1 MRKKPLF
8 SVDIDLGYID
18 DNLIIGA
25 INEKTKELAFAV
37 FNADNLDDATKL
49 CRLSFFEPKYVTH
62 RKMYYCDKWE
72 MTKEEKS

>member
-8 SVDIDLGYID
+8 SVDIDLVYID

-49 CRLSFFEPKYVTH
+49 CR
-62 RKMYYCDKWE
+62 
-72 MTKEEKS
+72 